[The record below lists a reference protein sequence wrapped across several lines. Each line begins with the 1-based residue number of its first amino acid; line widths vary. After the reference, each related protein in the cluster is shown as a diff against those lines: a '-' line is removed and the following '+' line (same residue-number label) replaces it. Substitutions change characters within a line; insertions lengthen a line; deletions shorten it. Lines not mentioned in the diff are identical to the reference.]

1 MDRRWILRVL
11 GAATVALPIVDRQAS
26 AAFEKS
32 PEKNHKL
39 ALHVDVNDPEV
50 MKLALNNA
58 RNAHELYTE
67 WGEKVAIEIVAYS
80 QGFHMLRA
88 DTSPVK
94 EEIKALRAKVPQI
107 EFGACNN
114 TKMGMEKRE
123 GKTITLIP
131 EATLVPAGIVRLV
144 ETAGARLQIRQ
155 AVSSARRKASS
166 PDNRLP
172 LFRVRE
178 RRKSDAGLLRS
189 RRGPAAALQS
199 PDLGADRSERPVFA
213 PFRIDAVRIGT

>member
-58 RNAHELYTE
+58 RNAHELYQE
-67 WGEKVAIEIVAYS
+67 RGEEVAIEIVAYS
-80 QGFHMLRA
+80 QGLHMLRD

-94 EEIKALRAKVPQI
+94 QEIRDLRKKVPQVA
-107 EFGACNN
+107 FGACNN
-114 TKMGMEKRE
+114 TKKAMEKTE
-123 GKTITLIP
+123 GKPVPIIP
-131 EATLVPAGIVRLV
+131 EATIVPAGIVRLV
-144 ETAGARLQIRQ
+144 ELQEQ
-155 AVSSARRKASS
+155 GYKYAK
-166 PDNRLP
+166 P
-172 LFRVRE
+172 
-178 RRKSDAGLLRS
+178 
-189 RRGPAAALQS
+189 
-199 PDLGADRSERPVFA
+199 
-213 PFRIDAVRIGT
+213 

>member
-11 GAATVALPIVDRQAS
+11 GAATVALPIVDRQAA

-58 RNAHELYTE
+58 RNAHELYAE
-67 WGEKVAIEIVAYS
+67 WGEQVAIEIVAYS
-80 QGFHMLRA
+80 QGFHMLRE

-94 EEIKALRAKVPQI
+94 EEIKALRAKVPQV

-114 TKMGMEKRE
+114 TKKGMERRE
-123 GKTITLIP
+123 GKTITIIP

-144 ETAGARLQIRQ
+144 ELQ
-155 AVSSARRKASS
+155 
-166 PDNRLP
+166 
-172 LFRVRE
+172 E
-178 RRKSDAGLLRS
+178 
-189 RRGPAAALQS
+189 
-199 PDLGADRSERPVFA
+199 LGYKYVKP
-213 PFRIDAVRIGT
+213 